1 MHNFKNMNSII
12 IKAIFTGLLCVLI
25 YEFIPEYLNLMF
37 IFTPEIFGLL
47 SIVLIFLIG
56 QIIVKSFELIDKIKL

>member
-1 MHNFKNMNSII
+1 MNSII

-37 IFTPEIFGLL
+37 IFTPDIFGLL
-47 SIVLIFLIG
+47 SIVLIIFIG
-56 QIIVKSFELIDKIKL
+56 KIIVKSFELIDKIKL